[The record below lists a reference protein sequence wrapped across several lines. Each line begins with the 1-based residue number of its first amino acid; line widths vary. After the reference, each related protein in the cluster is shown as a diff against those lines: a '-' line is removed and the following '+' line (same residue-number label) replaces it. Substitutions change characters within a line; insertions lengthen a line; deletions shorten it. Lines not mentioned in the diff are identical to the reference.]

1 MLTSI
6 KTIFLDGCHKD
17 GMQDNKNCENKGKKK
32 RLARKLW
39 TVLKKITRTKE
50 NENISKNKKQ

>member
-6 KTIFLDGCHKD
+6 KPIFLDGCRKD

-32 RLARKLW
+32 RLARKL
-39 TVLKKITRTKE
+39 
-50 NENISKNKKQ
+50 